1 MIYEF
6 WGLILLILSTLFL
19 WDILKVYAQDKKV
32 IYKLPFIL
40 TIISIISGILL
51 LILGVISK

>member
-19 WDILKVYAQDKKV
+19 WDILKVYTQDKKV

-40 TIISIISGILL
+40 TIISIISGFLL
-51 LILGVISK
+51 LIMGFISK